1 MAEKE
6 DEKKNIK
13 EKDENQGQTNQPRSK
28 TGILTWIIMAVI
40 ILTLTGSGYVVGRLF
55 AGSGLMQ
62 KAEPTVK
69 ETQKEKSPSDGSA
82 TNSKDTWYYDLE
94 PIVANLNE
102 PGAMRYVRASITMQI
117 NASWEKIKA
126 ETILELQKP
135 RLRSWL
141 AIYLASLTTE
151 DATGPQN
158 LRRIQLEILDAFNE
172 ILFQDARP
180 QIKQILFKEGLAIQ

>member
-1 MAEKE
+1 MADKE
-6 DEKKNIK
+6 DKKKKTDEKPTTEDKSNVS
-13 EKDENQGQTNQPRSK
+13 TTK

-62 KAEPTVK
+62 KNETNAK
-69 ETQKEKSPSDGSA
+69 ETQKETTPSDASTA
-82 TNSKDTWYYDLE
+82 DSKETWYYDLD

-102 PGAMRYVRASITMQI
+102 PGATRYIRASITMQI
-117 NASWEKIKA
+117 NASWDKIKA

-151 DATGPQN
+151 DATGDKN
-158 LRRIQLEILDAFNE
+158 LRRIQLEILDAFNQ
-172 ILFQDARP
+172 ILFPDARP